1 MASKLLRSAPGDTAP
16 GREWGG
22 VWMPLVC
29 SGGLR
34 SVLPS
39 APSVWHREAAFCSQ
53 LRSMEPKRRSFCS
66 GSDPRLGARASPTF
80 SSHPSVAPGVP
91 GDMSCTG
98 LSKEAPPGAAAPGDK
113 LPPLSTGEL
122 SPLAGERLPSREPE
136 GVWRWALGLRVP
148 QRPLTHGASSVVL
161 TGDWERYSRVSGTRA
176 GGVALMG
183 EGREFRLGLSGA
195 LPLGAWLKTTTHCPT
210 CKRGEGM
217 GYGLLGGMLA
227 QLGQKGR
234 ELGAFRAGKY
244 TDMCERAETPLHLS
258 QSQTHPAGRM
268 APQLR
273 GSMVLILHLEW
284 LPRPGVCLHVQ
295 QPGVFEQL

>member
-217 GYGLLGGMLA
+217 GYGLLGGCWHCWQGAGMKRKRVWGILGRKVYRRVRETRDPTASVPKPDSPCRQDGTTA
-227 QLGQKGR
+227 QG
-234 ELGAFRAGKY
+234 
-244 TDMCERAETPLHLS
+244 
-258 QSQTHPAGRM
+258 
-268 APQLR
+268 LR
-273 GSMVLILHLEW
+273 GPHS
-284 LPRPGVCLHVQ
+284 LP
-295 QPGVFEQL
+295 

>member
-210 CKRGEGM
+210 LQAGWHHSS
-217 GYGLLGGMLA
+217 
-227 QLGQKGR
+227 
-234 ELGAFRAGKY
+234 GAPWSSFS
-244 TDMCERAETPLHLS
+244 TLS
-258 QSQTHPAGRM
+258 G
-268 APQLR
+268 
-273 GSMVLILHLEW
+273 
-284 LPRPGVCLHVQ
+284 CHVQ
-295 QPGVFEQL
+295 GFACMCSSQASLNSALGPPQPPRIKMVSSSMTIWGGQRRAFQTSKTSTW